1 MTTRDGAN
9 CTKKALKLLRL
20 SRNRSVIFHSS
31 LAIASSK
38 TFFARSTATVVE
50 CIWWTPFGEGF
61 SCERKLSLAHR
72 CRTAIQEESISS
84 LVGSVNGFC
93 GRAADAGKTLCAS
106 QRLIGRLWAAPRFH
120 L

>member
-50 CIWWTPFGEGF
+50 CIWWTPFGQGF
-61 SCERKLSLAHR
+61 SCERNLSLAHR

-84 LVGSVNGFC
+84 LDD
-93 GRAADAGKTLCAS
+93 AALAWEVLWSASLNLAG
-106 QRLIGRLWAAPRFH
+106 Q
-120 L
+120 